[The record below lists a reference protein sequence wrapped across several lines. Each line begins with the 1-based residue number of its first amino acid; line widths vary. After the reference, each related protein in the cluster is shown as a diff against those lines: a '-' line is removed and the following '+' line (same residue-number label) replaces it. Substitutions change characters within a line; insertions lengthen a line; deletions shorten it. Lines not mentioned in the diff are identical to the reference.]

1 MRSGANRGV
10 HIVPDCGGR
19 VMVGAMA
26 TPERTTE
33 RSHGRV
39 AGAALR
45 ARDFVRVVYRDPEHV
60 SERLANYAADRLAE
74 PSRLW
79 AEDKLRENPDA
90 STVELAD
97 ALRRDSASIARIDGA
112 VAGTP
117 FYLALVPGYVA
128 YLWQEGRMVLR
139 TAALYGQDPGDPRT
153 TAEMLALRGVHRT
166 PDEAAEALEA
176 VRGTP
181 LPDKP
186 EQRRPIRIWVRSVR
200 SLLIFGGFM
209 SLPSEDVG
217 HAVRHP
223 RLKAVAGLAVAGAI
237 WLVTWVMPVTFMIA
251 MAWACESHTRQL
263 GRRVVL
269 FYDGEADDMRAAI
282 NAAKEGNDTG
292 HGRRRSVRAVLIVL
306 SIAIP
311 LGFIGVAD
319 HYRQRTG
326 LNGIGALGALV
337 AVSLVIATAVVA
349 SRR

>member
-1 MRSGANRGV
+1 
-10 HIVPDCGGR
+10 
-19 VMVGAMA
+19 
-26 TPERTTE
+26 
-33 RSHGRV
+33 
-39 AGAALR
+39 
-45 ARDFVRVVYRDPEHV
+45 
-60 SERLANYAADRLAE
+60 
-74 PSRLW
+74 
-79 AEDKLRENPDA
+79 
-90 STVELAD
+90 
-97 ALRRDSASIARIDGA
+97 
-112 VAGTP
+112 
-117 FYLALVPGYVA
+117 VPGYVA

-186 EQRRPIRIWVRSVR
+186 AQRRPIRIWVRSVR

-209 SLPSEDVG
+209 SLPSEDDG